1 MIRAVVRES
10 SYRFRATFRRRWAGY
25 LTLVVLIGLVG
36 GVALAAVAGARR
48 TQSSFPTYLAS
59 TNPSDLGMF
68 TEFGPITN
76 TGYSEKVERA
86 VARVPYVERA
96 VPVVGFDGTLQVL
109 GHHHGTGVPGE
120 APPALE
126 GSTGTDAAY
135 FSTDRV
141 TVLRGRMADPT
152 RADEIVMSAGA
163 AAQYGL
169 HIGST
174 LPVAFFTDAQAGQ
187 PNFSGYP
194 RDKPHLVVPFKL
206 VGIVEWD
213 TQVVQDDDAA
223 LGNQIAVITPALTKQ
238 LETCCAYYS
247 YVSFHL
253 VGGLAHEA
261 AVVSAVNKVIPGLG
275 PVAGTTT
282 NAPYVAKAERAIRP
296 EAVALGVFGLVAAL
310 AALVINGQ
318 VISRMIR
325 RNAEEGAIVRAL
337 GAGPAMAMADGLAGV
352 VGAIAAGSLLAVGVA
367 VGLSPLAP
375 IGPVR
380 PVYPDIGVAF
390 DWTVL
395 GLGFLLFVVALA
407 ATALLVAFR
416 VAPHRLSQ
424 RPDIPNRDPGWIRA
438 AAAGLPP
445 SAVLGIRSALGGR
458 AGRDAAPVRSALL
471 GAVVAIT
478 VIVTSL
484 TFASSL
490 NALVSQPPLYGWNWD
505 YALLA
510 GFSAAE
516 NLPAAETTALLDHDP
531 DVAHWAGVYFESAN
545 LDGHSVPVLAMRPG
559 AGVSPS
565 LLSGHTLDEP
575 SQVML
580 GPATLASLHA
590 HIGGTVVAQ
599 MDGHT
604 KVHLRIVGTATLP
617 TIGGSGDPA
626 LEMGTGAVMATSL
639 FSGTDLNQQG
649 SPVAGPMA
657 VFVAVRP
664 GVSDAAALRS
674 LDHIAAVLDRPSD
687 PDAPVGGVVERA
699 APGRDREL
707 PHRRR
712 DAGAPRHGPG
722 CRRDRRAGAHP
733 GRLGPPAPAPVR
745 PPEDAGVHSA
755 ADRRLGGLA
764 VLGGGR
770 GRGGA
775 RRPDRDRPGT
785 LAVDAVR
792 RRHLGRAAPDGARP
806 VGGAGRPRG
815 GRLRQPGRSPPGEP
829 RRQDADLAAPACG
842 VIGGRWAGQE
852 PPWRRSARWRVAR
865 H

>member
-1 MIRAVVRES
+1 MIRAVARES

-36 GVALAAVAGARR
+36 GVAMAAVAGARR

-59 TNPSDLGMF
+59 TKPSDLGMF

-76 TGYSEKVERA
+76 TGYSEKVDEA

-96 VPVVGFDGTLQVL
+96 VDVVGFDGTLQVL
-109 GHHHGTGVPGE
+109 GHHAGTGVPGE
-120 APPALE
+120 APPAVE
-126 GSTGTDAAY
+126 GSTGPDAAY
-135 FSTDRV
+135 FSSDRV
-141 TVLRGRMADPT
+141 TVLQGRMADPT
-152 RADEIVMSAGA
+152 RPDEIVMSAGA

-194 RDKPHLVVPFKL
+194 HDKPHLIVPFKL
-206 VGIVEWD
+206 VGIVEWT

-223 LGNQIAVITPALTKQ
+223 LGNQIAVITPALTRE

-253 VGGLAHEA
+253 DGGLAHEA
-261 AVVSAVNKVIPGLG
+261 AVVSAVNEVIPNLG
-275 PVAGTTT
+275 PVGGETT

-296 EAVALGVFGLVAAL
+296 EAIALGVFGLVAAL

-318 VISRMIR
+318 VISRLIR

-380 PVYPDIGVAF
+380 PVYPDVGVTF

-407 ATALLVAFR
+407 ATALFVAFR
-416 VAPHRLSQ
+416 VAPHRLAL
-424 RPDIPNRDPGWIRA
+424 RPDTPHRDPGWIRA
-438 AAAGLPP
+438 VAAALPP
-445 SAVLGIRSALGGR
+445 SAVLGIRSAMGGR

-531 DVAHWAGVYFESAN
+531 DVARWAGVYFESAS

-559 AGVSPS
+559 AVVSPS
-565 LLSGHTLDEP
+565 LLSGHALTEP
-575 SQVML
+575 SEVML

-590 HIGGTVVAQ
+590 HVGGTVMAQ
-599 MDGHT
+599 TDGHT
-604 KVHLRIVGTATLP
+604 KVRLRIVGTATLP

-626 LEMGTGAVMATSL
+626 LQMGTGAVMATSL
-639 FSGTDLNQQG
+639 FSATDLNQQG
-649 SPVAGPMA
+649 SPVPGPMA

-664 GVSDAAALRS
+664 GVSDDAALRS

-687 PDAPVGGVVERA
+687 PDAPVGGVVSALRPAEIANYRTIGATPALLA
-699 APGRDREL
+699 AVLAVGAIGALGLTLVASVRQRRRQFALLKTLGFTQRQLAASVAWQSSVAAVVGVVLGVPIGIALGRWMWTLFAEGISAVLHPTVPVLSVALVALGALVFANLVALIPGRVAARTRTSL
-707 PHRRR
+707 LL
-712 DAGAPRHGPG
+712 
-722 CRRDRRAGAHP
+722 RA
-733 GRLGPPAPAPVR
+733 
-745 PPEDAGVHSA
+745 E
-755 ADRRLGGLA
+755 
-764 VLGGGR
+764 
-770 GRGGA
+770 
-775 RRPDRDRPGT
+775 
-785 LAVDAVR
+785 
-792 RRHLGRAAPDGARP
+792 
-806 VGGAGRPRG
+806 
-815 GRLRQPGRSPPGEP
+815 
-829 RRQDADLAAPACG
+829 
-842 VIGGRWAGQE
+842 
-852 PPWRRSARWRVAR
+852 
-865 H
+865 